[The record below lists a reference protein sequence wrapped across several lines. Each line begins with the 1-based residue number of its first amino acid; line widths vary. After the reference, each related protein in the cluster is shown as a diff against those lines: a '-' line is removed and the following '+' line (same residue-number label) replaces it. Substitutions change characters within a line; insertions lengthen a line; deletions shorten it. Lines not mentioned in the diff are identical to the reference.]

1 MAKKSKLV
9 SLRGIVEDSNIVE
22 QFERLQ
28 VNLSL
33 SSVDKKV
40 QVIQVTSTQQDE
52 GKTTVVVNL
61 ANSYAMKGSK
71 VLVVDLDIR
80 RPKIHRNFH
89 QVNDNGI
96 VDYAAGTIEKDAL
109 IKKTTYGIDVMFTGK
124 KSPYPIK
131 ILESELVKELIEDM
145 RSKYDY
151 IILDSPPVSP
161 VVDPIIISRLS
172 DTVVFVVQANRTKKN
187 EIKESIKQLENANA
201 NIAGIVLTN
210 VKSKYSKYSYKY
222 KYEENGD

>member
-1 MAKKSKLV
+1 MAKKAKLV
-9 SLRGIVEDSNIVE
+9 SLRGIVEDSSIVE
-22 QFERLQ
+22 QFEKLQ

-40 QVIQVTSTQQDE
+40 QVIQVTSSLQDE

-61 ANSYAMKGSK
+61 ANTYAMKGSK

-96 VDYAAGTIEKDAL
+96 VDYAAGGIDKDSL
-109 IKKTTYGIDVMFTGK
+109 IKKTAYNIDVINTGK
-124 KSPYPIK
+124 KSPYPVK
-131 ILESELVKELIEDM
+131 ILESVLIKELVEDM
-145 RSKYDY
+145 RTKYDY

-161 VVDPIIISRLS
+161 VVDPIIISKLA
-172 DTVVFVVQANRTKKN
+172 DTVIFVVQANRTKKSD
-187 EIKESIKQLENANA
+187 IKESIKQLENANA

-222 KYEENGD
+222 KYEDNND